1 MSIKRVLEDYCHF
14 KKEQTEIL
22 REIARF
28 RLSYKARLKK
38 IDENLENLSKF
49 ILEYLEEHNH
59 PGISFNGHTITR
71 KEYKKVTSR
80 KNMNRK
86 AKEKNLEQLKRNH
99 NLSDECYA
107 EIYEKLLGNQETTN
121 KIIIK

>member
-14 KKEQTEIL
+14 KKEQDQIR
-22 REIARF
+22 REIASF
-28 RLSYKARLKK
+28 RSSYKSRLNK
-38 IDENLENLSKF
+38 IDENLHKLSQF

-59 PGISFNGHTITR
+59 PGISFNGHTISR

-86 AKEKNLEQLKRNH
+86 TKEKNLEELKKNH
-99 NLSDECYA
+99 NLSEECYN
-107 EIYEKLLGNQETTN
+107 EIYEKTFREPRNQN